1 MADTRLQGFVRR
13 GGPADPVKR
22 RAGHNLARHQERVF
36 AVLCGDQ
43 AIACGVLCDH
53 DPRRITCIAYA
64 TDTQTAALT
73 QRVIHQA
80 LMLADHPAAVL
91 ASLPR
96 TGPQERG
103 TTFAN
108 FTS

>member
-53 DPRRITCIAYA
+53 EPRRITCIAYA

-80 LMLADHPAAVL
+80 LMLADHAAAVIDDL
-91 ASLPR
+91 TDR
-96 TGPQERG
+96 TSTRM
-103 TTFAN
+103 N
-108 FTS
+108 SSH